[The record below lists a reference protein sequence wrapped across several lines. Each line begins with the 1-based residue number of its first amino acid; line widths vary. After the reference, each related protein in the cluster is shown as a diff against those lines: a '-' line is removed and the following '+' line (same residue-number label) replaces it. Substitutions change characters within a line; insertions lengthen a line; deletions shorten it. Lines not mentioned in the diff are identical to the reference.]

1 MARREK
7 GKLGTIKW
15 NSQFYKIEGTAL
27 EYTQMTASK
36 LAKGTMKM
44 ENFARSIARNNK
56 YALQGLFGNAEKEF
70 VRLARMDGINTADD
84 VMRAIR
90 TAYRSALYKVD
101 KGRLLSENM
110 KEIIEQIKTEEEIYE
125 ILQALGMSSLDFTDW
140 TWNASLLRLES
151 PDGTMWIKLDKNNST
166 DYGSMDVDYGRV

>member
-1 MARREK
+1 MARR
-7 GKLGTIKW
+7 IKW
-15 NSQFYKIEGTAL
+15 NTTYYKIEGTSL
-27 EYTQMTASK
+27 EYTQMASAK
-36 LAKGTMKM
+36 IKKGTMTLQ
-44 ENFARSIARNNK
+44 NFAKSIAKNNQ
-56 YALQGLFGNAEKEF
+56 YQLRGLFSNAEKEF
-70 VRLARMDGINTADD
+70 VRLSKMSGINTADD

-110 KEIIEQIKTEEEIYE
+110 KEIVQQIKTEDEIYE
-125 ILQALGMSSLDFTDW
+125 ILQELGMSSLDFADW
-140 TWNASLLRLES
+140 TWNESLKRLES